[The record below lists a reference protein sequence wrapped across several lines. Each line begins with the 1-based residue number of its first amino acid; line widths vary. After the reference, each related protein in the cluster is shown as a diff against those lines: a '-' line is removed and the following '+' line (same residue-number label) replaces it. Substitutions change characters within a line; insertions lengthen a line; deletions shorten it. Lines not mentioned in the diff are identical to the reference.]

1 MDLVNSDSCNL
12 LSKFSFWSPFVHSL
26 DNHDLWLQYAFEW
39 IFKDHTISQLPLL
52 TASSTSSP
60 IIAAAT
66 LILFKCSTWSFMM
79 AINGVTTTIYRKW
92 HSILPSFQCTLYLR
106 KKLENKSFSKASRWN
121 CEDIYPADY
130 MFETVPLLFAF
141 SLHVWKVT
149 QRCVFIV
156 ASSNSGR
163 DAKSVITAISH
174 FSLWS
179 KMLHCWQKLSKST
192 NQRVYQDLVYRS
204 TLLLKILTSISA
216 PLSPCSPNFIAFI
229 TSHRSPLS
237 ECLEQASC
245 RVSSALGV
253 QKYRNIGQSDP
264 KNIGQNPPKLQN

>member
-1 MDLVNSDSCNL
+1 MFHLVFHDGNQRSY
-12 LSKFSFWSPFVHSL
+12 HS
-26 DNHDLWLQYAFEW
+26 N
-39 IFKDHTISQLPLL
+39 
-52 TASSTSSP
+52 
-60 IIAAAT
+60 
-66 LILFKCSTWSFMM
+66 
-79 AINGVTTTIYRKW
+79 RKW
-92 HSILPSFQCTLYLR
+92 HSILPSFQRTLYSR

-149 QRCVFIV
+149 QRCVIIV

-204 TLLLKILTSISA
+204 TLLLKILTSIPA

-245 RVSSALGV
+245 RVSSTLGV
-253 QKYRNIGQSDP
+253 QKYRNIGQSNP